1 MLIVHSI
8 SSLVTLR
15 GSNLPR
21 FGSEMDNI
29 EIIENGYIVIEDG
42 RFIEIGSGNNYK
54 KYKNAILID
63 GTGKTV
69 TPGLVDCH
77 THLVHGGSRE
87 HEFTLKQQGANYLDI
102 LKSGGGILSTVEK
115 TRYQSFDE
123 LYVKAKKSLD
133 IMLSFGTT
141 AVEAKSGYGLD
152 MDTEVKQMKVAT
164 KLNEKDPIT
173 VVSTYMGAHALPN
186 EYKNKREEYIHLV
199 KEMITKVKYE
209 NLAKFVDV
217 FCEEGVFSL
226 EESKDILEY
235 AKTIG
240 LGVKIHADEIHDT
253 NGALLASELKCI
265 SAEHLLA
272 SSLDNLKRLATE
284 KVIAVMLPLTSF
296 NLNKDFFKARYFIES
311 NGALAIATD
320 YNPGS
325 SPSENIQ
332 LAMQVAAIKAKL
344 TPKEV
349 LTATTINAAAAIDL
363 AEEIGSID
371 INKRANFVI
380 FDTPNLDY
388 LIYHFG
394 INHTSEV
401 YINGD
406 RVYSAKK

>member
-141 AVEAKSGYGLD
+141 AVEAKSG
-152 MDTEVKQMKVAT
+152 
-164 KLNEKDPIT
+164 
-173 VVSTYMGAHALPN
+173 
-186 EYKNKREEYIHLV
+186 
-199 KEMITKVKYE
+199 
-209 NLAKFVDV
+209 
-217 FCEEGVFSL
+217 
-226 EESKDILEY
+226 
-235 AKTIG
+235 
-240 LGVKIHADEIHDT
+240 
-253 NGALLASELKCI
+253 
-265 SAEHLLA
+265 
-272 SSLDNLKRLATE
+272 
-284 KVIAVMLPLTSF
+284 
-296 NLNKDFFKARYFIES
+296 
-311 NGALAIATD
+311 
-320 YNPGS
+320 
-325 SPSENIQ
+325 
-332 LAMQVAAIKAKL
+332 
-344 TPKEV
+344 
-349 LTATTINAAAAIDL
+349 
-363 AEEIGSID
+363 
-371 INKRANFVI
+371 
-380 FDTPNLDY
+380 
-388 LIYHFG
+388 
-394 INHTSEV
+394 
-401 YINGD
+401 
-406 RVYSAKK
+406 